1 MGSTSERKYEIFAFL
16 AYYLNIIMISSCIH
30 FIEDNIILFF
40 FKAKSNT
47 IMYMY
52 HVVSFIHSSAESTYT
67 DSIT

>member
-1 MGSTSERKYEIFAFL
+1 MRENMKYLPSWHIL
-16 AYYLNIIMISSCIH
+16 LNIIMISSCIH

-52 HVVSFIHSSAESTYT
+52 HVVSFIHSSAESTYM